1 MLVFMKNI
9 KKFLNT
15 EGTSLRAIHYHQ
27 GRAYASNRH
36 SCIWVEDAS
45 GREGVFDTVGNRM
58 VENAVIPNY
67 DKLLPQLYGN
77 EPYAVVGDG
86 DFTELLAILKAV
98 IACAPHR
105 KAIECV
111 LLVWRQGGLA
121 AYTRGHSLRL
131 DYQLSGGTESLRLIG
146 EQTFYAAFDA
156 CRLLDIVDYFRQRK
170 APVRF
175 YAPGSSRAILRMEV
189 DRDIISAIP
198 AGGLLA
204 PLSKFEKDRFADVI
218 PVETDN
224 KEA

>member
-1 MLVFMKNI
+1 MLTFMKNV
-9 KKFLNT
+9 KKVL
-15 EGTSLRAIHYHQ
+15 GKDGAKSAIHYQ
-27 GRAYASNRH
+27 KGRAYASNRH
-36 SCIWVEDAS
+36 SCIWVEDPS
-45 GREGVFDTVGNRM
+45 SREG
-58 VENAVIPNY
+58 AVDVTSNLAIGDAQIPDY
-67 DKLLPQLYGN
+67 SKILPELRGN
-77 EPYAVVGDG
+77 EPYPVAGDG
-86 DFTELLAILKAV
+86 DLTEFLAILKAV

-156 CRLLDIVDYFRQRK
+156 RRLLDIVDYFRQRK